1 MPSSGNWWAESP
13 EAIHIPADD
22 LLDDSGDDM
31 GGELPDFGDDDE
43 EP

>member
-22 LLDDSGDDM
+22 LLDGTDDIDV
-31 GGELPDFGDDDE
+31 ELPDLEDDE
-43 EP
+43 EEP